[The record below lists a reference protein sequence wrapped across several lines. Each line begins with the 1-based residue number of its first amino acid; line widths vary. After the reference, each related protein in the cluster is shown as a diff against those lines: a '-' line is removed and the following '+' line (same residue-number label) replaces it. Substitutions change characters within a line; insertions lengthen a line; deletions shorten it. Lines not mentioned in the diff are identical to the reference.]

1 MGAGLRVRGRE
12 GPLGQV
18 IRNLIDNALSFS
30 PQDGTVTVRVE
41 QDRIGPQTTARIVV
55 EDIGPGIPDDKL
67 EKIFDRFY
75 TDRPKG
81 AAFGRNSGLGLSIV
95 QQIAATHLGQVW
107 AENRESGGARFVV
120 ELPAS

>member
-18 IRNLIDNALSFS
+18 IRNLVDNALSFS
-30 PQDGTVTVRVE
+30 PPEGTVAVRIE
-41 QDRIGPQTTARIVV
+41 QGRIGPQTTARILI
-55 EDIGPGIPDDKL
+55 EDDGPGVPEDKL

-81 AAFGRNSGLGLSIV
+81 SAFGRNSGLGLSIV
-95 QQIAATHLGQVW
+95 AQIAATHMGRVW
-107 AENRESGGARFVV
+107 AENRDAGGARFVV

>member
-30 PQDGTVTVRVE
+30 PANGKVYVRVE
-41 QDRIGPQTTARIVV
+41 QDRIGPQTTARIVI
-55 EDIGPGIPDDKL
+55 EDDGPGIPEDKF

-75 TDRPKG
+75 TDRPVG
-81 AAFGRNSGLGLSIV
+81 SAFGRNSGLGLSIV
-95 QQIAATHLGQVW
+95 RQIATTHMGKVW
-107 AENRESGGARFVV
+107 AENRDAGGARFIV